1 MSVPHSLPCYHPI
14 HCNHGGLERFWK
26 RLQRRRERGRE
37 SGRKGRTALNL
48 ICATD
53 RPTVDTEKEPAERE
67 RGGRE
72 GALYIR
78 HSLDSDSWQS
88 SERERA
94 ARARACSESPLE
106 RKVRSFVPT
115 LGKEEGHA
123 TARNFGDTPFLGDK
137 PNLCQSRVCRPL
149 SFCPQKEERG

>member
-1 MSVPHSLPCYHPI
+1 MSVPHSLPCHHPI

-53 RPTVDTEKEPAERE
+53 RPTVDTEKEAAERGE
-67 RGGRE
+67 GGGVIYPAFSRLGFLAVLREGESSKSESVFGESTRAKSSVPRPNPGRGG
-72 GALYIR
+72 G
-78 HSLDSDSWQS
+78 S
-88 SERERA
+88 
-94 ARARACSESPLE
+94 
-106 RKVRSFVPT
+106 
-115 LGKEEGHA
+115 HA
-123 TARNFGDTPFLGDK
+123 TARNFSDGPLLRDK